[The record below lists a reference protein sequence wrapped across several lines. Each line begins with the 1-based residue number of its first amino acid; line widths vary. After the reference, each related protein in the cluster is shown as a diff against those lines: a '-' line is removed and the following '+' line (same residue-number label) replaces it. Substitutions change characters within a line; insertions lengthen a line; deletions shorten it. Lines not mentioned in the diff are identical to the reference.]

1 MCLSVNRHQ
10 DRTELEAE
18 CRPCLL
24 PWPEYGWHGSTP
36 NPRHLEVKAP
46 ASGPLEVPAQPE
58 KLVWTCLV
66 VLVYRQAGSHPP
78 GQRPLESL
86 HIPNIS
92 VGR

>member
-1 MCLSVNRHQ
+1 M
-10 DRTELEAE
+10 
-18 CRPCLL
+18 
-24 PWPEYGWHGSTP
+24 
-36 NPRHLEVKAP
+36 KAP
-46 ASGPLEVPAQPE
+46 ALGPLEVPAQPE

-92 VGR
+92 VEALTFRVPPCALSLLITYIIPGKEVNMLPFVSKK